1 MYERYKAFTDETPE
15 EGSELQGLIKLLG
28 HFFRFYGSCHDERC
42 HLVQAILDHFN
53 SSRGVAKV
61 LAHVQVFSNLPTL
74 RKNECVEAVDV
85 ENYAKFLAAVKQ
97 RGGVAEEAKQSSAIP
112 DALNR
117 SKSTSSTNIKVKLE
131 EFLYNAKSGSAQS
144 NRSNEDGSAAQ
155 SSTANDVPSE
165 EREKG
170 NDKHNNSGNQ
180 ELIDVDMEH
189 EKTTEAESNSRSHD
203 DETAKA
209 SKAQPDTDQPMAS
222 NSMNGTND
230 EMDVEKRKERAGLL
244 LASMVAS
251 QGPEAA
257 SSSKAGPSEPE
268 DKETAEALRE
278 KKSAEALLGLFD
290 AVPITQGNVMSDIIS
305 ASSKK
310 RKEVTMKENSLERL
324 AKRLNSQKENMKLD
338 DPNTAQTSAAMD
350 SPDLLLNSSKEAQ
363 IIRTLF
369 SPKEKAKKKDAV
381 WRAYVS
387 NSWEDDEFLFEPLSS
402 PEFIDPAEYESD
414 ENSNDLKS
422 QCNVYL
428 GMKNSQSAKSHG
440 ETEERR
446 AREPISFEMN
456 ASWARNLE
464 AQRSGKPELKS
475 SMSGISTSYPSLSGD
490 MLHQLAKKMRPES
503 PSSSRAEIGGLKA
516 SESNFSRSQRTAAEA
531 LCGDVSRDELRKKVA
546 NYFPVLQQKSG
557 QDRGDGQLPFGASM
571 SMSKSDTNRGGSPKG
586 SGVGDRSSIPSLID
600 KVGDSSW
607 QDKVPKVPSLTSSSL
622 SSSIASAR
630 AAAVSSASYL
640 LSKVVPPTQ
649 CPNSVNP
656 AAAASGLHTQTAEGK
671 GGDAA
676 SQAQE
681 ALSRQASRQLQDLLK
696 ETRTS
701 SQEAS
706 RSDTKSA
713 SQYAGLVGTQGIPAS
728 QLASAYQQM
737 QLQQAA
743 ASQSKNI
750 LQFTKAAFP
759 VQSTSSLFGVPYLQ
773 QNATHSLF
781 AAAAAASAAQT
792 KRRNSMKHVEIANMI
807 HTYSKTIQQLQNR
820 QYLMQVPALNLG
832 ARTGLTLGAF
842 PNPSFLTAQ
851 NLFAKIGHLSTAAA
865 SLQAL
870 QQVQAQSQQQQ
881 SQQQA
886 QQQKLSQQSTSSQP
900 QAQAPAQQQAQ
911 SSHQQTQKPQQ
922 TQQQR
927 QASPQPQQQQQ
938 PSHQQKQQQQASGSQ
953 PSGSSARASPPAGSQ
968 QSSSQPPAH
977 ESASQQLP
985 SQTATAGPKSV
996 LNSVGGPQT
1005 LSQAQ
1010 SFLNLRSN
1018 LTGLQ
1023 QYGPALNIALAAG
1036 RGSLPLGVTRGVPGS
1051 LFTDPGFTLGGGQQ
1065 LGQQRM
1071 GTSSSQ
1077 TALGDSILSAM
1088 NGSSSREGVIDLTQ
1102 EEAAQDSGSSAGQ

>member
-1 MYERYKAFTDETPE
+1 MNWNIVDDQRYNKLRNVFIKHPRMKDLTEFLSKRIERKDEESIYFLTLLFESSDFLSLFLEYDDVRRKCMDAIFNSLTILFTKLDLAKNPHIMLMENLVSIAGIREGRSFLLKDHSRQLLELIAQFISKFDKLYERYKAFTDETPE
-15 EGSELQGLIKLLG
+15 EGSELQGLSKLFG

-74 RKNECVEAVDV
+74 RKNECFDLVDV
-85 ENYAKFLAAVKQ
+85 EHYAKFLAAVKQ
-97 RGGVAEEAKQSSAIP
+97 RGGVEEEAKQSGAIP

-131 EFLYNAKSGSAQS
+131 DFLYTAKSGSAQS

-155 SSTANDVPSE
+155 SSTAIDVPSE

-170 NDKHNNSGNQ
+170 NDKHNDSGNQ
-180 ELIDVDMEH
+180 ELIDLDMEQ
-189 EKTTEAESNSRSHD
+189 EKTTDAESNSLSHD

-209 SKAQPDTDQPMAS
+209 SKAQPETDQPMAS

-268 DKETAEALRE
+268 DKESAEALRE

-414 ENSNDLKS
+414 ENSNDLKP

-475 SMSGISTSYPSLSGD
+475 SMSGISTSYPSLSSD

-503 PSSSRAEIGGLKA
+503 PSSSRAEIDGLKA

-607 QDKVPKVPSLTSSSL
+607 QDKVAKGKSTSV
-622 SSSIASAR
+622 SAR
-630 AAAVSSASYL
+630 QLKVS
-640 LSKVVPPTQ
+640 
-649 CPNSVNP
+649 
-656 AAAASGLHTQTAEGK
+656 
-671 GGDAA
+671 
-676 SQAQE
+676 
-681 ALSRQASRQLQDLLK
+681 DLLFLHQFP
-696 ETRTS
+696 RCR
-701 SQEAS
+701 AH
-706 RSDTKSA
+706 RCRA
-713 SQYAGLVGTQGIPAS
+713 PLPRQGQWLCPL
-728 QLASAYQQM
+728 LA
-737 QLQQAA
+737 
-743 ASQSKNI
+743 
-750 LQFTKAAFP
+750 TC
-759 VQSTSSLFGVPYLQ
+759 YL
-773 QNATHSLF
+773 
-781 AAAAAASAAQT
+781 
-792 KRRNSMKHVEIANMI
+792 R
-807 HTYSKTIQQLQNR
+807 
-820 QYLMQVPALNLG
+820 
-832 ARTGLTLGAF
+832 
-842 PNPSFLTAQ
+842 
-851 NLFAKIGHLSTAAA
+851 
-865 SLQAL
+865 
-870 QQVQAQSQQQQ
+870 
-881 SQQQA
+881 
-886 QQQKLSQQSTSSQP
+886 
-900 QAQAPAQQQAQ
+900 
-911 SSHQQTQKPQQ
+911 
-922 TQQQR
+922 
-927 QASPQPQQQQQ
+927 
-938 PSHQQKQQQQASGSQ
+938 
-953 PSGSSARASPPAGSQ
+953 
-968 QSSSQPPAH
+968 
-977 ESASQQLP
+977 
-985 SQTATAGPKSV
+985 
-996 LNSVGGPQT
+996 
-1005 LSQAQ
+1005 
-1010 SFLNLRSN
+1010 
-1018 LTGLQ
+1018 
-1023 QYGPALNIALAAG
+1023 
-1036 RGSLPLGVTRGVPGS
+1036 
-1051 LFTDPGFTLGGGQQ
+1051 
-1065 LGQQRM
+1065 
-1071 GTSSSQ
+1071 
-1077 TALGDSILSAM
+1077 
-1088 NGSSSREGVIDLTQ
+1088 
-1102 EEAAQDSGSSAGQ
+1102 